1 MKDVNQAMT
10 TTLPLRRGIEQA
22 PSFAAVAE
30 QHLDDV
36 YRYLLVL
43 TRNPT
48 LAEDLAGETFE
59 RALRT
64 WRRFDPRRAS
74 ARTWLC
80 LIARSAA
87 LDHFRSEQRRVRRE
101 EAVAEPE
108 RAADA
113 PELGLSPELERA
125 LSSLSAADREVVALR
140 VVLDLD
146 PCAAANLL
154 GVSESACTTRLNR
167 ALKRLEE
174 EMTSH
179 DE

>member
-1 MKDVNQAMT
+1 MKDVNPAMT
-10 TTLPLRRGIEQA
+10 TTLPLRRPAEPA
-22 PSFAAVAE
+22 ASFEAVAE

-36 YRYLLVL
+36 YRYLLVF
-43 TRNPT
+43 TRDPT

-87 LDHFRSEQRRVRRE
+87 LDHFRAEQRRVRRE
-101 EAVAEPE
+101 EAVAEAQHE
-108 RAADA
+108 VDA
-113 PELGLSPELERA
+113 PEVGLSPELERA
-125 LSSLSAADREVVALR
+125 LASLSAADREVIALR
-140 VVLDLD
+140 IVLDLD
-146 PCAAANLL
+146 PRAAAQLL

>member
-1 MKDVNQAMT
+1 MKDVNPAMT
-10 TTLPLRRGIEQA
+10 TAVPLRRPIPHA

-43 TRNPT
+43 TRDPT

-59 RALRT
+59 RAFRT
-64 WRRFDPRRAS
+64 WRRYDPRRAS

-80 LIARSAA
+80 VIARSAA

-101 EAVAEPE
+101 EAVAEPQ
-108 RAADA
+108 RDA
-113 PELGLSPELERA
+113 GEPELGMSPELERA
-125 LSSLSAADREVVALR
+125 LTTLSAADREVIALR

-146 PCAAANLL
+146 AKTAASVV
-154 GVSESACTTRLNR
+154 GISETACTTRLNR

-174 EMTSH
+174 EMTSD

>member
-1 MKDVNQAMT
+1 MKDVDQTMT
-10 TTLPLRRGIEQA
+10 TTLPIRRRIEQA

-36 YRYLLVL
+36 YRYLLVF
-43 TRNPT
+43 TRDPI

-87 LDHFRSEQRRVRRE
+87 LDHFRSEKRRVRRE
-101 EAVAEPE
+101 EAVAEPQGE
-108 RAADA
+108 VDA
-113 PELGLSPELERA
+113 PEIGMSPQLERA
-125 LSSLSAADREVVALR
+125 LGTLSAADREVIALR

-146 PCAAANLL
+146 SRSAANLL
-154 GVSESACTTRLNR
+154 GVSQSACTTRLNR
-167 ALKRLEE
+167 ALKRLEQ
-174 EMTSH
+174 EMTSN

>member
-1 MKDVNQAMT
+1 MKDVNPAMT
-10 TTLPLRRGIEQA
+10 TAVPLRRPVPHA

-59 RALRT
+59 RAFRT

-80 LIARSAA
+80 VIARSAA

-108 RAADA
+108 RVSE
-113 PELGLSPELERA
+113 PELGMSPELERA
-125 LSSLSAADREVVALR
+125 LNALSAADREVIALR

-146 PCAAANLL
+146 AKTAARVV
-154 GVSESACTTRLNR
+154 GISETACTTRLNR

-174 EMTSH
+174 EMTSD

>member
-1 MKDVNQAMT
+1 MKDVNPAMT
-10 TTLPLRRGIEQA
+10 TTLPLRRPIERA
-22 PSFAAVAE
+22 PTFAAAAE
-30 QHLDDV
+30 THLDDV
-36 YRYLLVL
+36 YRDLLVL
-43 TRNPT
+43 TRDAT

-59 RALRT
+59 RAFRT

-87 LDHFRSEQRRVRRE
+87 LDHFRSEQRRARRE
-101 EAVAEPE
+101 QSVAEPE
-108 RAADA
+108 GAVDA
-113 PELGLSPELERA
+113 PDLGMSPELERA
-125 LSSLSAADREVVALR
+125 LSSLSAADREVIALR

-146 PCAAANLL
+146 PRSAAHLL

-174 EMTSH
+174 EMTSD

>member
-1 MKDVNQAMT
+1 MKDVNPAMT
-10 TTLPLRRGIEQA
+10 TAVPLRRPVPQA

-43 TRNPT
+43 TRDPT

-59 RALRT
+59 RAFRT

-80 LIARSAA
+80 VIARSAA

-108 RAADA
+108 RLSE
-113 PELGLSPELERA
+113 PELGMSPELERA
-125 LSSLSAADREVVALR
+125 LTALSAADREVIALR
-140 VVLDLD
+140 VVLELD
-146 PCAAANLL
+146 VKTAARVV
-154 GVSESACTTRLNR
+154 GISETACTTRLNR

>member
-1 MKDVNQAMT
+1 MKDVNPAMS
-10 TTLPLRRGIEQA
+10 TTLPLRRPVEHA
-22 PSFAAVAE
+22 PSFAAAAE

-43 TRNPT
+43 TRDPT

-87 LDHFRSEQRRVRRE
+87 LDHFRSEQRRTRRE
-101 EAVAEPE
+101 EAVAERE
-108 RAADA
+108 HVVDA
-113 PELGLSPELERA
+113 PELGLSPELERG
-125 LSSLSAADREVVALR
+125 LSSLSAADREVIALR
-140 VVLDLD
+140 IVLDLD
-146 PCAAANLL
+146 SRSAANLL

-174 EMTSH
+174 EMTSD

>member
-1 MKDVNQAMT
+1 MKDVDQTMT
-10 TTLPLRRGIEQA
+10 SALPIRQRIEQS

-30 QHLDDV
+30 EHLDDV

-43 TRNPT
+43 TRDPT
-48 LAEDLAGETFE
+48 LAEDLAAETFE

-87 LDHFRSEQRRVRRE
+87 LDHFRSEKRRVRRE

-108 RAADA
+108 GAFDA
-113 PELGLSPELERA
+113 PDLGMSPQLERA
-125 LSSLSAADREVVALR
+125 LGALSAADREVIALR
-140 VVLDLD
+140 IVLDLD
-146 PCAAANLL
+146 SRAAANLL

-167 ALKRLEE
+167 ALKRLEQ
-174 EMTSH
+174 EMTSD

>member
-1 MKDVNQAMT
+1 MKDVNPAMT
-10 TTLPLRRGIEQA
+10 TAVPLRRPIPQA

-43 TRNPT
+43 TRDSN

-59 RALRT
+59 RAFRT
-64 WRRFDPRRAS
+64 WRRYDPRRAS

-80 LIARSAA
+80 VIARSAA
-87 LDHFRSEQRRVRRE
+87 LDHFRSEQRRLRRE

-108 RAADA
+108 FDA
-113 PELGLSPELERA
+113 REPELGMSPELERA
-125 LSSLSAADREVVALR
+125 LTTLSAADREVIALR

-146 PCAAANLL
+146 AKTAASVV
-154 GVSESACTTRLNR
+154 GISETACTTRLNR

-174 EMTSH
+174 EMTSD

>member
-1 MKDVNQAMT
+1 MKDVNPAMT
-10 TTLPLRRGIEQA
+10 TAVPLRRPAPQA

-43 TRNPT
+43 TRDPT

-59 RALRT
+59 RAFRT

-80 LIARSAA
+80 VIARSAA

-108 RAADA
+108 RLSE
-113 PELGLSPELERA
+113 PELGMSPELERA
-125 LSSLSAADREVVALR
+125 LTALSAADREVIALR
-140 VVLDLD
+140 VVLELD
-146 PCAAANLL
+146 VKTAARVV
-154 GVSESACTTRLNR
+154 GISETACTTRLNR